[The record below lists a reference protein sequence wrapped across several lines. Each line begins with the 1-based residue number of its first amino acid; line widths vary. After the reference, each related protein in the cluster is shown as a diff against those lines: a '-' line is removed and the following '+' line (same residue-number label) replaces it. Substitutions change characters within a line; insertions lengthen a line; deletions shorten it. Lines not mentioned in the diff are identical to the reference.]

1 MGRNLL
7 AYFIF
12 SCLVTVSF
20 AQSKASPDQNSSPNI
35 TQYYCGKVGY
45 YSPGKG
51 LNNGLIVGLDGIT
64 EFNRYN
70 FFLSGDI
77 DLYPK
82 KTIDIFNSPK
92 PDITDQTIY
101 LIPLHVNFGYKLL
114 DIKDADT
121 KFYAGVGGGYY
132 LYFYNLTY
140 SSSSGGGLLGGGFP
154 TSTSDS
160 KSGGNVF
167 FSVFG
172 RVLIGKIFIE
182 PRFYFASK
190 KDDNTGS
197 YFFTVNPSG
206 FAITLGFQYGK

>member
-1 MGRNLL
+1 MIRKVLVC
-7 AYFIF
+7 FIF
-12 SCLVTVSF
+12 SSLVVMSY
-20 AQSKASPDQNSSPNI
+20 AQSKAAPDESTNPYI
-35 TQYYCGKVGY
+35 TQYYSGKVGF
-45 YSPGKG
+45 YSPSDG
-51 LNNGLIVGLDGIT
+51 LNNGLIVGIDGIT
-64 EFNRYN
+64 EFNKFN

-77 DLYPK
+77 DFYPK

-92 PDITDQTIY
+92 PDISDQTIY

-121 KFYAGVGGGYY
+121 KFYAGAGGGYY
-132 LYFYNLTY
+132 LYFYSVTY
-140 SSSSGGGLLGGGFP
+140 SGSAGGGILGGGLP

-160 KSGGNVF
+160 KSGGNIF
-167 FSVFG
+167 FSIFA

-190 KDDNTGS
+190 KDDNTGG
-197 YFFTVNPSG
+197 YNFTVNPSG

>member
-1 MGRNLL
+1 MGKYLL
-7 AYFIF
+7 LTFIF
-12 SCLVTVSF
+12 SVISIVSF
-20 AQSKASPDQNSSPNI
+20 AQNKDGSAISKDSVL
-35 TQYYCGKVGY
+35 TQYYSGKVGFY
-45 YSPGKG
+45 NPSDG
-51 LNNGLIVGLDGIT
+51 LNNGLIVGIDGIT
-64 EFNRYN
+64 EFNKLN

-77 DLYPK
+77 DFYPK
-82 KTIDIFNSPK
+82 KTVDIFYSPK

-101 LIPLHVNFGYKLL
+101 LLPLHVNFGYKFL

-132 LYFYNLTY
+132 LYFYSVTY
-140 SSSSGGGLLGGGFP
+140 SGTTGGGLLGGGLP

-167 FSVFG
+167 FSIFG
-172 RVLIGKIFIE
+172 RVLIGKVFIE

-190 KDDNTGS
+190 KDDNTGGYS
-197 YFFTVNPSG
+197 FTVNPSG

>member
-1 MGRNLL
+1 MGKYLL
-7 AYFIF
+7 LTFILT
-12 SCLVTVSF
+12 SISIITS
-20 AQSKASPDQNSSPNI
+20 AQTKAGPAISKDSVL
-35 TQYYCGKVGY
+35 TQYYSGKVGF
-45 YSPGKG
+45 YSPSNG
-51 LNNGLIVGLDGIT
+51 LNNGLILGVDGIT
-64 EFNRYN
+64 EFNKFN

-77 DLYPK
+77 DFYPK

-101 LIPLHVNFGYKLL
+101 LIPLHINFGYKLL

-121 KFYAGVGGGYY
+121 KFYAGIGGGYY
-132 LYFYNLTY
+132 LYFYNVTY
-140 SSSSGGGLLGGGFP
+140 SANSSGGLLGGGLP

-160 KSGGNVF
+160 KSGGNTF

-182 PRFYFASK
+182 PRFYFAVR
-190 KDDNTGS
+190 KDDNTGGYS
-197 YFFTVNPSG
+197 FTVNPSG

>member
-1 MGRNLL
+1 MSKQTLL
-7 AYFIF
+7 IILITLIAAFAF
-12 SCLVTVSF
+12 GQGKESSVT
-20 AQSKASPDQNSSPNI
+20 SKDSAL
-35 TQYYCGKVGY
+35 TQYYSGKVGF
-45 YSPGKG
+45 YSPRAG
-51 LNNGLIVGLDGIT
+51 LNNGLMLGVDGIT
-64 EFNRYN
+64 EFNKFN

-77 DLYPK
+77 DFYPK

-132 LYFYNLTY
+132 LYFYSVAY
-140 SSSSGGGLLGGGFP
+140 SGTSSGGLLGGTIP

-160 KSGGNVF
+160 KSGGNIF

-190 KDDNTGS
+190 KDDNTGGYS
-197 YFFTVNPSG
+197 FTVDPSG
-206 FAITLGFQYGK
+206 FAITLGFQYGH